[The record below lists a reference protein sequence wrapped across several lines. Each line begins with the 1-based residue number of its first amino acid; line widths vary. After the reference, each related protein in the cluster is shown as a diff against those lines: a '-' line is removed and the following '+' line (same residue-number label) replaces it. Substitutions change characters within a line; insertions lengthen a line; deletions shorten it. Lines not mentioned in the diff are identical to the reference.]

1 MTHSQIKQALESVL
15 KILETVE
22 QDPEFRAIARDEEAD
37 PELATDMGDAL
48 HYVGEMIGKLGE
60 MQERQQKITR
70 KYRIFN
76 GRVTRTK

>member
-1 MTHSQIKQALESVL
+1 MTPEQITQALESVY
-15 KILETVE
+15 KILEAIE
-22 QDPEFRAIARDEEAD
+22 QDPGWSEIANDGRAH
-37 PELATDMGDAL
+37 PVLPSHMGDAL

-60 MQERQQKITR
+60 MQQRQQITR